1 MLENTIFMDFF
12 RIIIGVVQPFYL
24 TVDESR
30 VSEFSRYSLAFCF
43 ALSSAE
49 SPFIVSQRYEWLEDI

>member
-1 MLENTIFMDFF
+1 MDMLENTIFMDFF

-49 SPFIVSQRYEWLEDI
+49 SPFIV